1 MIRNVERSVE
11 IQASQAESES
21 RIFVLSIRKSFF
33 RVQMKFCI
41 FRATMNPSSELIGV
55 LVAPSLPPLARIAKS
70 GFMSPGQAT
79 NPYAKAAT
87 FRLRKGPGSSGSWMA
102 NTWSSQDSQSNMMHC
117 TW

>member
-1 MIRNVERSVE
+1 
-11 IQASQAESES
+11 
-21 RIFVLSIRKSFF
+21 
-33 RVQMKFCI
+33 
-41 FRATMNPSSELIGV
+41 MNLYLELIGV

-102 NTWSSQDSQSNMMHC
+102 NT
-117 TW
+117 

>member
-1 MIRNVERSVE
+1 
-11 IQASQAESES
+11 
-21 RIFVLSIRKSFF
+21 
-33 RVQMKFCI
+33 
-41 FRATMNPSSELIGV
+41 MNLYSELIGV

-102 NTWSSQDSQSNMMHC
+102 NTWSSQDSQSNMMNKYLVISV
-117 TW
+117 